1 MFVEELTESGLA
13 YWGHAYWGQVLLC
26 AFFLFIFTSMAR
38 PLRIEFAGAL
48 YHVTSRG
55 DKKAEI
61 YLNDGDREQFLNT
74 MKEVCSRFNWVIHA
88 YCLMDN
94 HYHLLVETPES
105 NLSLGM
111 RQLNGVYTQKFN
123 RMHDRVGHVFQ
134 GRYKSIIVQK
144 ESYLL
149 ELSRY
154 IVLNPVRARMVRSAK
169 NWPWSSYRATIGVA
183 ESQGGLNTDWLLAGF
198 AKRKSTAIERFKEF
212 VAEGKN
218 QPSPWKEL
226 ANQVFLG
233 SEQFISD
240 VRKHI
245 PNDKDLSE
253 IPSSQK
259 RPLAKPL
266 SYYSENTVDRD
277 KAIALAFE
285 SGAYS
290 MKQIGEHFGLHYSR
304 ISRIVKGDEG

>member
-1 MFVEELTESGLA
+1 
-13 YWGHAYWGQVLLC
+13 
-26 AFFLFIFTSMAR
+26 MAR

-55 DKKAEI
+55 DKKADI
-61 YLNDGDREQFLNT
+61 YLDDGDRVQFLNT
-74 MKEVCSRFNWVIHA
+74 LKEVCCRFNWVIHA

-123 RMHDRVGHVFQ
+123 RTHSRVGHVFQ
-134 GRYKSIIVQK
+134 GRYKSVIVQK

-149 ELSRY
+149 ALSRY
-154 IVLNPVRARMVRSAK
+154 IVLNPVRAGMVRSAT
-169 NWPWSSYRATIGVA
+169 NWPWSSYRATIGEV
-183 ESQGGLNTDWLLAGF
+183 ESQGGLNTDWILAGF
-198 AKRKSTAIERFKEF
+198 AKRKTTAIERFKAF
-212 VAEGKN
+212 VAEGN
-218 QPSPWKEL
+218 NLPSPWEEL

-245 PNDKDLSE
+245 PEDKDLSE

-266 SYYSENTVDRD
+266 SYYSETMKNRD
-277 KAIALAFE
+277 EAIVSAFK

-304 ISRIVKGDEG
+304 ISRIVRSENV